1 MKLINRVKSLRSSNG
16 WTQEQFAQM
25 IGVTRQTIISLEKGS
40 YTPSLLLAMQIAR
53 VLRASCR
60 IDFLLGG
67 GIGMKRVIIQSCL
80 NICMYFLGAALISSI
95 HEQTKCFSITIR
107 FKELDLI

>member
-1 MKLINRVKSLRSSNG
+1 MKLTNRVKSLRSSNG

-53 VLRASCR
+53 VFERP
-60 IDFLLGG
+60 
-67 GIGMKRVIIQSCL
+67 VE
-80 NICMYFLGAALISSI
+80 SI
-95 HEQTKCFSITIR
+95 FYLEEES
-107 FKELDLI
+107 E